1 MVTKAKPKSRVSG
14 SATKKGGFKFRW
26 WMAAVLVVA
35 VAVVGLAVLRFSHA
49 FGGGKIYIYQEG
61 SGPYVEYDFNIDSSV
76 NLKESITGSERKN
89 VPFTQAQAVGL
100 QMVQD
105 ALRKTGQ
112 ADVADQINPSNLPPQ
127 ITGQIESANQQGKA
141 TTAQQQAQQSTSSTT
156 TPQSSATTTTTNSTT
171 STTTVTPSEAP
182 PPKTYPVAGVVDF
195 RLPSSI
201 ANNAASV
208 TYSLDGQKI
217 ETVTKSPYNI
227 QFNSTKYENGSHL
240 LQVSVVQKNSFNKTY
255 VYALEIQNPTDWWH
269 KFTQG
274 LNNVFGGN

>member
-1 MVTKAKPKSRVSG
+1 
-14 SATKKGGFKFRW
+14 
-26 WMAAVLVVA
+26 MALVLVVA

-112 ADVADQINPSNLPPQ
+112 GDVADQINPSNLPPQ
-127 ITGQIESANQQGKA
+127 ISGQIDSASQQGKSA
-141 TTAQQQAQQSTSSTT
+141 TSQQQSQSTS
-156 TPQSSATTTTTNSTT
+156 TPTSAGQSAPATGSSA
-171 STTTVTPSEAP
+171 TTTVTPSDTP
-182 PPKTYPVAGVVDF
+182 PPKTYPVSGVVDF
-195 RLPSSI
+195 HLPASI
-201 ANNAASV
+201 AADASIV
-208 TYSLDGQKI
+208 TYSLDGQKL
-217 ETVTKSPYNI
+217 ETFPKAPFNL

-240 LQVSVVQKNSFNKTY
+240 LQVAVQQKNSFNKTY
-255 VYALEIQNPTDWWH
+255 VYALDVQNPTDWWH